1 MKYTAGLDMGSTYI
15 KAVILSEDQVICGKA
30 IAPTGSKLSETSE
43 EVLAAALKE
52 AKLTREDIKYIITT
66 GYGRHMVPFR
76 DLQVTD
82 LTASARGAQMLFPE
96 TRTILDI
103 GGQTMKATRV
113 DEKGQV
119 VTFRLN
125 DKCAAGT
132 GAFLEKTARYMG
144 YTTTDIGSL
153 LHLSKQKVPISG
165 VCAVFAES
173 EVISHLSEG
182 VPPEDIMY
190 GAISSL
196 TDRSVQLLTR
206 IKAEPSYILIGGI
219 LRWDTMAKT
228 ITEQLTGA
236 VNVPEGDLPQFV
248 TAAGAALLGHLR
260 LHQIEKTS
268 AVTA

>member
-15 KAVILSEDQVICGKA
+15 KAVILSEEQSICGKA
-30 IAPTGSKLSETSE
+30 MAPTGSKLVETSE
-43 EVLAAALKE
+43 LVLAE
-52 AKLTREDIKYIITT
+52 AIREAGLVRENIKYIITT

-76 DLQVTD
+76 NLQVTD
-82 LTASARGAQMLFPE
+82 LTASARGSQMLFPT

-113 DEKGQV
+113 DDKGKV

-144 YTTTDIGSL
+144 YSTADIGSL
-153 LHLSKQKVPISG
+153 LRLSKQKVPISG

-206 IKAEPSYILIGGI
+206 IKAEPTYILIGGI
-219 LRWDTMAKT
+219 LRWDTMAKS
-228 ITEQLTGA
+228 ITGQLTGT
-236 VNVPEGDLPQFV
+236 VHVPDGDLPQYV
-248 TAAGAALLGHLR
+248 TATGAALLGHLR
-260 LHQIEKTS
+260 LHQIEKTA

>member
-1 MKYTAGLDMGSTYI
+1 MKYTAGLDVGSTYI
-15 KAVILSEDQVICGKA
+15 KAVILSDDHTICGKA
-30 IAPTGSKLSETSE
+30 MAPTGSKLTETSE
-43 EVLAAALKE
+43 QVLAQALQE
-52 AKLTREDIKYIITT
+52 AKLAREDVEYIITT

-82 LTASARGAQMLFPE
+82 LTASARGAQMLFPD

-113 DEKGQV
+113 NPKGQV

-144 YTTTDIGSL
+144 YSTSDIGAL
-153 LHLSKQKVPISG
+153 LHLSKNKVPISG

-182 VPPEDIMY
+182 IPPEDIMF
-190 GAISSL
+190 GAITSL

-219 LRWDTMAKT
+219 LRWETMAKS
-228 ITEQLTGA
+228 IQGQLQGT
-236 VNVPEGDLPQFV
+236 VNVPKDDLPQFV
-248 TAAGAALLGHLR
+248 TAAGAALLAQLR
-260 LHQIEKTS
+260 LSQIKKTE
-268 AVTA
+268 AVA